1 MITVII
7 KENKF
12 RLTLKSQKLL
22 KSSFIAFQQL
32 TAAAQAA
39 AAQASQPQDLGLARL
54 GALGAL
60 ADLADGAV
68 GGGDLLNEVP
78 STINYEDLVI
88 GNQAASHTGK
98 VHMI

>member
-1 MITVII
+1 MR
-7 KENKF
+7 E
-12 RLTLKSQKLL
+12 
-22 KSSFIAFQQL
+22 QQL

-88 GNQAASHTGK
+88 GNQAAAHAGEHLFNNTSFRIILHVTK
-98 VHMI
+98 LVVYVC

>member
-1 MITVII
+1 MTLRKPLLVII
-7 KENKF
+7 QPYLIDDILPFYLWE
-12 RLTLKSQKLL
+12 
-22 KSSFIAFQQL
+22 QQL
-32 TAAAQAA
+32 AA

-88 GNQAASHTGK
+88 GNQAAAHAGK
-98 VHMI
+98 HL